1 MSAISASFHVYI
13 DGQVLIKSTEFIDAL
28 AKLLAAIYVFNVE
41 FPKGLIATYQFLH
54 GHILALSQT
63 KSKMSVL
70 KLGVKVK
77 K

>member
-1 MSAISASFHVYI
+1 MSASFHVYI

-28 AKLLAAIYVFNVE
+28 AKLLAAIYVE

-63 KSKMSVL
+63 KSKTAVL